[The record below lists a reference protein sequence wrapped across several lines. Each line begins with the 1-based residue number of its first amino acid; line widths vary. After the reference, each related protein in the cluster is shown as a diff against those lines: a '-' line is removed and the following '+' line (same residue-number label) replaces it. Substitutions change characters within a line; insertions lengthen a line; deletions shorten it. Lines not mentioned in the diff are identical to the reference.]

1 MSDSSWSCSAI
12 FCQKSL
18 LTGLLNQ
25 NVNLFICA
33 FISSLN
39 GKGFSE
45 KSSIVFRS
53 LLFGPLSTWRSWKAW
68 RRIQAKYILKTG
80 DPNNIKKNKWIERYK
95 EGKTRNKCWLFLIVG
110 KDHYYNR
117 RRRDPILTKSAEKL
131 QEVSEL
137 GETGHPEEFRYKP
150 PSIGET
156 RHPRRKCLSVES
168 TINSDIHLRRVHSRP
183 NFR

>member
-1 MSDSSWSCSAI
+1 MWISLYVPSFHHWTAKAAQRKAPQFSAACSLDL
-12 FCQKSL
+12 SL
-18 LTGLLNQ
+18 LGEVERHDGGSKQ
-25 NVNLFICA
+25 NIF
-33 FISSLN
+33 
-39 GKGFSE
+39 K
-45 KSSIVFRS
+45 
-53 LLFGPLSTWRSWKAW
+53 
-68 RRIQAKYILKTG
+68 KTG

-95 EGKTRNKCWLFLIVG
+95 EGKSRNKCWLFLIVG
-110 KDHYYNR
+110 TDHYYNR
-117 RRRDPILTKSAEKL
+117 RRRDLILTKSAEKL

-156 RHPRRKCLSVES
+156 RHPRRKCFSVQS